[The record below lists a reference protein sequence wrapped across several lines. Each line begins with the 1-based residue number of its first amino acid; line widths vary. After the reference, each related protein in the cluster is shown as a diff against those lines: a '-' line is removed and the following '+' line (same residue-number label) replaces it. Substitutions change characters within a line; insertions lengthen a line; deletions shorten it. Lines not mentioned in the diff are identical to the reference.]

1 MGISITPTE
10 IKITRELSELDN
22 FVLDVAELIEKYS
35 RYVIVSG
42 YVIILFGRSRGTE
55 DVDFVIER
63 IPKEE
68 FMKFCRDA
76 QTSGFE
82 FINPEDCSGLYEM
95 LRERM
100 SIRMAREGEIIPN
113 AEIKFPKDFF
123 HQEALKKRIP
133 VLLND
138 KRIYISPIELQIAYK
153 LYLGSDKDI
162 EDAYYLHELFKE
174 NLNRRLLH
182 DYTQRLGVEM
192 PF

>member
-35 RYVIVSG
+35 QYVIVSG
-42 YVIILFGRSRGTE
+42 YVTILFGRSRGTE
-55 DVDFVIER
+55 DVDFVIEK
-63 IPKEE
+63 IPKEG

-95 LRERM
+95 LKERL

-123 HQEALKKRIP
+123 HQEALKK
-133 VLLND
+133 
-138 KRIYISPIELQIAYK
+138 S
-153 LYLGSDKDI
+153 LGSDKDI
-162 EDAYYLHELFKE
+162 EDAYYLYELFKE

-182 DYTQRLGVEM
+182 DYIQRLGVEM

>member
-22 FVLDVAELIEKYS
+22 FVLDVAELIEEYS

-42 YVIILFGRSRGTE
+42 YVMILFGRSRGTE
-55 DVDFVIER
+55 DIDFVIER

-95 LRERM
+95 LKE
-100 SIRMAREGEIIPN
+100 RMAREGEIIPN
-113 AEIKFPKDFF
+113 AEIKLPKDFF

-174 NLNRRLLH
+174 NLSRRLLH